1 MKQNTI
7 ALVYDFDGTL
17 TPKTMQEYTIIP
29 RLKIN
34 SKKFW
39 AKILLEAKKTDGEI
53 MMIYMR
59 ELISHAEKIGIKITK
74 EEFIAMA
81 DKIKYFVGVK
91 DWFKNINKYI
101 RTNHKNINVSHYVIS
116 AGHHEILDASAIRK
130 DLTNVFGSQYYF
142 DKDGN
147 ATFPKIV
154 VTDTAKTQFLFRINK
169 GKERLSESITSHMPE
184 ESRPIPFE
192 NMIYI
197 GDGLTDVPSM
207 ALIKKQ
213 NGHAISVYPK
223 NSPKQKK
230 VCSELLSAKRVD
242 FISEANYKVNGI
254 LFKRMCL
261 LIDMISARIKY
272 TNAVS

>member
-34 SKKFW
+34 SKEFW

-81 DKIKYFVGVK
+81 DKIKYFAGVK

-101 RTNHKNINVSHYVIS
+101 KTNHKNINMPTLSYILSVTKLTENYIYNKFVS
-116 AGHHEILDASAIRK
+116 
-130 DLTNVFGSQYYF
+130 
-142 DKDGN
+142 
-147 ATFPKIV
+147 
-154 VTDTAKTQFLFRINK
+154 
-169 GKERLSESITSHMPE
+169 
-184 ESRPIPFE
+184 
-192 NMIYI
+192 
-197 GDGLTDVPSM
+197 
-207 ALIKKQ
+207 
-213 NGHAISVYPK
+213 
-223 NSPKQKK
+223 
-230 VCSELLSAKRVD
+230 
-242 FISEANYKVNGI
+242 
-254 LFKRMCL
+254 
-261 LIDMISARIKY
+261 
-272 TNAVS
+272 